1 MKKLISRRNFLK
13 AAGVSAAAL
22 SLAACGGSSS
32 STASTASTAASTA
45 APSSNVELTYW
56 SMWNATEGQAKVLA
70 EAAEAYEAAT
80 GIHVNME
87 FKGRDIRNLV
97 GPALDAGEKI
107 DIFDTDYMLMVQQN
121 GKYLTDL
128 TDMAAAADYE
138 KHVLPVLMNNV
149 KTWGDGKMLV
159 MPYQPYTTGV
169 WFNKDMFDAAG
180 ITKSPETWTEFLGVC
195 QKLKDSGV
203 NAITCNSDGMTLLY
217 GYQMA
222 RYVGQARLIEI
233 LDNVQWA
240 DVPEAKKAAEEIQ
253 SLFVKGYMSE
263 YAPANYPD
271 GQNEIGFG
279 ESAMILNA
287 SWIPNEI
294 NQNTGAQI
302 HWGFF
307 PWPAVDG
314 GVDGIEGSMVGSQGA
329 GIVAKSEHKQEAF
342 DFMMTVVTGAFDK
355 KMADAVLSIPADV
368 ENHEWPAVV
377 AGAEPYFKLMTKT
390 YDWAVGLENNGQF
403 KDFVFDNLIKLAKLE
418 YTPDQFISAMASMK

>member
-1 MKKLISRRNFLK
+1 
-13 AAGVSAAAL
+13 
-22 SLAACGGSSS
+22 
-32 STASTASTAASTA
+32 
-45 APSSNVELTYW
+45 
-56 SMWNATEGQAKVLA
+56 
-70 EAAEAYEAAT
+70 
-80 GIHVNME
+80 
-87 FKGRDIRNLV
+87 
-97 GPALDAGEKI
+97 
-107 DIFDTDYMLMVQQN
+107 MLMVQQN

-302 HWGFF
+302 NWGFF

>member
-1 MKKLISRRNFLK
+1 MKKFISRRNFLK

-302 HWGFF
+302 NWGFF

>member
-180 ITKSPETWTEFLGVC
+180 ITKSPETWTEFLDVC

-302 HWGFF
+302 NWGFF

>member
-1 MKKLISRRNFLK
+1 M
-13 AAGVSAAAL
+13 
-22 SLAACGGSSS
+22 
-32 STASTASTAASTA
+32 
-45 APSSNVELTYW
+45 
-56 SMWNATEGQAKVLA
+56 
-70 EAAEAYEAAT
+70 
-80 GIHVNME
+80 
-87 FKGRDIRNLV
+87 
-97 GPALDAGEKI
+97 
-107 DIFDTDYMLMVQQN
+107 FDTDYMLMVQQN

-302 HWGFF
+302 NWGFF

>member
-128 TDMAAAADYE
+128 TDMAATADYE

-302 HWGFF
+302 NWGFF

>member
-302 HWGFF
+302 NWGFF

>member
-418 YTPDQFISAMASMK
+418 CTPDQFISAMASMK